1 MLSDIKD
8 LLAYEKT
15 LKFARDKLPS
25 LLSEFISS
33 LDFEVK
39 WSDFTKKRLEN
50 YLVTDLFLA
59 DIHPNKLSKPE
70 NKYYEKRKKQITQV
84 ITPLLI
90 NDSFIKDIIDFSKSC
105 ALDKSAYGR
114 KSKKGIKPSKDSFK
128 DINFNKMEF
137 AWHALE
143 MDMSDKY
150 IKKINDIFDKYN
162 SSYQETS
169 IEYSSNLITIIHDAY
184 SNTPLEKRLND
195 LDLIIKKYGLSDLWR
210 RPIKWLVL
218 TGYFFLPRT
227 LFNIR
232 VDSKENNYAM
242 SIMLYPETQFNDL
255 QLGRKKIEQIKK
267 EIYGKSRM
275 KSSKN
280 IDYAINILNLMD
292 KHDCN
297 LINALQ
303 NESALCSN
311 DDDINK
317 QYQTAQKRTY
327 RFKKLSTFKSQSPNR
342 VKALENTVGTTGS
355 IYYF

>member
-1 MLSDIKD
+1 MTSLT
-8 LLAYEKT
+8 YEKT
-15 LKFARDKLPS
+15 LKFAREELPN
-25 LLSEFISS
+25 LFAEFIFP
-33 LDFEVK
+33 LDFKVK
-39 WSDFTKKRLEN
+39 WSDFINKRLEN

-59 DIHPNKLSKPE
+59 DICPNKLSKLE

-84 ITPLLI
+84 ITPILI
-90 NDSFIKDIIDFSKSC
+90 NDSFIKDIIDFSESC
-105 ALDKSAYGR
+105 ALDKFAYGR
-114 KSKKGIKPSKDSFK
+114 KSKEDTKPLKDSFK

-150 IKKINDIFDKYN
+150 RKKINDIFDKYN
-162 SSYQETS
+162 SNYHGES
-169 IEYSSNLITIIHDAY
+169 IEDLSNLITIIHDAY
-184 SNTPLEKRLND
+184 SDTPLEKRLND

-210 RPIKWLVL
+210 RPIKWLTL
-218 TGYFFLPRT
+218 TGHFFLPRT

-232 VDSKENNYAM
+232 VDSKENNYEM

-280 IDYAINILNLMD
+280 IDYAINVLNSMD

-303 NESALCSN
+303 NESALCSD

-317 QYQTAQKRTY
+317 QYQTAQKRMY
-327 RFKKLSTFKSQSPNR
+327 RFKKSSTFKSQPPNR
-342 VKALENTVGTTGS
+342 VKALENKVGTTGS